1 MMNETGFLFNA
12 ICLAES
18 WCDEANVTNF
28 LYHIY
33 QVTETWYDECNIT
46 NCLLYIDQVRKEQ
59 RGSLLGTQFFGFK
72 KNRKL
77 GYRLL

>member
-1 MMNETGFLFNA
+1 MNETGFLFNA

-59 RGSLLGTQFFGFK
+59 RGCLLGTQFFAFK
-72 KNRKL
+72 TNRKL

>member
-18 WCDEANVTNF
+18 WRDEANVTNF

-33 QVTETWYDECNIT
+33 QVTKTWCDESNIT

-59 RGSLLGTQFFGFK
+59 RGCLLGTQFFAFK
-72 KNRKL
+72 TNRKL